1 VIAVRP
7 LQAADLPWVIE
18 LDRKTPGGP
27 HWSAETY
34 QSLPGS
40 EDRLEKL
47 RYFAVAAE
55 HDSVPAGVMIARLL
69 LDGVENACELEW
81 VAVEDGFRR
90 RGVARRLLQ
99 GLEEWAS
106 GLGGRRI
113 LLEVRA
119 GNEAARAL
127 YRRAGFCQTGLRRR
141 YYADPEEDAVLM
153 TKELAAVENKPQ
165 KAIEEELTGC

>member
-1 VIAVRP
+1 MELRSM
-7 LQAADLPWVIE
+7 QAADLPWVME
-18 LDRKTPGGP
+18 LDRNTPGGP
-27 HWSAETY
+27 HWSMQTY
-34 QSLPGS
+34 ELLLRPD
-40 EDRLEKL
+40 EWPAAL
-47 RYFAVAAE
+47 RYFAYVAGQ
-55 HDSVPAGVMIARLL
+55 PGTGAGVVIARLL

-81 VAVEDGFRR
+81 VAVENGFRR
-90 RGVARRLLQ
+90 QGVGRQLLAALQ
-99 GLEEWAS
+99 EWAS

-119 GNEAARAL
+119 GNEAAQTL

-153 TKELAAVENKPQ
+153 TKELAAVENKPE